1 MGRTIQPRHDR
12 DHRVENYRVKVQLMK
27 EYFSIKDCPQ
37 MLMCA
42 CMSVHMYTHIHTDT
56 FQSGSMDF
64 VGICSRKPIHLKLN
78 PAYQFL

>member
-1 MGRTIQPRHDR
+1 MERTIQPRHDR
-12 DHRVENYRVKVQLMK
+12 DHMENYRVKVQLMK

-37 MLMCA
+37 MLMCV
-42 CMSVHMYTHIHTDT
+42 CMRVHMYTHIHTDT
-56 FQSGSMDF
+56 FQSGATDF